1 MNGKIGNKSKRIS
14 IAELKEYLSKRK
26 CDKYIFSSNYQSNIN
41 NYTLRC
47 SMMFDV
53 LDILFNPNKIFLHN
67 ANRISDADSQYVV
80 IERAKYAYIEELE
93 TGIIIDI
100 TCGSISTDIDNHT
113 YTVVAE
119 KITK

>member
-14 IAELKEYLSKRK
+14 IAELKDYLSKRK
-26 CDKYIFSSNYQSNIN
+26 CDKYIFSSM
-41 NYTLRC
+41 L
-47 SMMFDV
+47 FDV

-80 IERAKYAYIEELE
+80 IERAKYAYIEEFE